1 MIKYNIQF
9 KVNVTSEQFKTLKHF
24 QPTLQCL
31 QAAEVEK
38 VKILIYSTGFNQDWL
53 EVIGDFK
60 VKRNKIIF
68 SYCKALFL
76 P

>member
-1 MIKYNIQF
+1 MIKYNIQL

-38 VKILIYSTGFNQDWL
+38 VKF
-53 EVIGDFK
+53 
-60 VKRNKIIF
+60 
-68 SYCKALFL
+68 
-76 P
+76 